1 MQATKQKADKLIFI
15 KNKKICSLRDTIEKV
30 KIQPTGWEKIS
41 VNHMSDKGLAF
52 RIYKELLQ
60 ANNKK

>member
-15 KNKKICSLRDTIEKV
+15 KNKKFCSLTVTIEKV
-30 KIQPTGWEKIS
+30 KIQPTGWEKIA

-60 ANNKK
+60 VNNKK